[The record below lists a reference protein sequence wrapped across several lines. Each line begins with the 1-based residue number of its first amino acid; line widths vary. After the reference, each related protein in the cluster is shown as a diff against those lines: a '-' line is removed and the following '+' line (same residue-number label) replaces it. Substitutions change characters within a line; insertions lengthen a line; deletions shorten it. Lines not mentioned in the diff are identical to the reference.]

1 MVRRQWS
8 VYNTAMSPQ
17 RLPDPYAVLQVAPTA
32 EGAVI
37 EAAYRQLARL
47 THPDLNESPDAHA
60 RTQTLN
66 EAYAVLRDPARRAAY
81 DAQRAHE
88 QRAATHL
95 DGLALEGE
103 WYTFR
108 LGPAAD
114 AYHVVAQLEA
124 LVPVEARRWD
134 ARRQV
139 WQIHADHAAALR
151 AVFGDFARPAPLAF
165 APPPPHAETTA
176 AGPLLAALAVCLV
189 AAAILLYL
197 VQTPGVVAWR
207 GDVGASITD
216 AFARLDP
223 TASVSL
229 TLVFLATLGAGV
241 IGSIAYILGR
251 PSR

>member
-1 MVRRQWS
+1 MVRRCWS
-8 VYNTAMSPQ
+8 VYNTRMSPQ
-17 RLPDPYAVLQVAPTA
+17 RLPDHYAALQVAPTA
-32 EGAVI
+32 EAVVI

-47 THPDLNESPDAHA
+47 THPDLNAAPDAHA
-60 RTQTLN
+60 RTQALN

-81 DAQRAHE
+81 DAQRAQE

-114 AYHVVAQLEA
+114 AYHVVALLET
-124 LVPVEARRWD
+124 LVPAEARRWD

-139 WQIHADHAAALR
+139 WQVHADHAATLR
-151 AVFGDFARPAPLAF
+151 ALFGDFARPAPLAF
-165 APPPPHAETTA
+165 APPPPQAETA
-176 AGPLLAALAVCLV
+176 AGPLLTALAVCLV

-197 VQTPGVVAWR
+197 VQTPSLVAWR
-207 GDVGASITD
+207 SDVGVSITD

-223 TASVSL
+223 TAALSL
-229 TLVFLATLGAGV
+229 TLIFLAAIGAGV